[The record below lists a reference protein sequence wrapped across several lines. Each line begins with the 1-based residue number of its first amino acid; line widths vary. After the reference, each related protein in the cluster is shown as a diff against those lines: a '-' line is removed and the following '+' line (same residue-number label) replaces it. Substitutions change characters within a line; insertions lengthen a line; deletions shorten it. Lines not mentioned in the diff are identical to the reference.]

1 MNIVY
6 FFFFFFKSTRL
17 GLGWGGGGVS
27 FFLKGRVSCK
37 ALGTC
42 DY

>member
-6 FFFFFFKSTRL
+6 FFFFLINKVV
-17 GLGWGGGGVS
+17 GNVS
-27 FFLKGRVSCK
+27 FFLKGRLSCK